1 MLHILS
7 RDTITDLLWY
17 AIYFNPRKNSHTRPG
32 WNGYMSKVT
41 AGDFPGKSVV
51 NMLPIIDVN
60 PGDMSCIFST
70 LTFIIN
76 QAKELNITT
85 PVLTFDQPLWLKAN
99 EIKYEKHVHCVNTR
113 RFSYNDELL

>member
-1 MLHILS
+1 
-7 RDTITDLLWY
+7 
-17 AIYFNPRKNSHTRPG
+17 
-32 WNGYMSKVT
+32 MSKVT

-113 RFSYNDELL
+113 RFSYNDELLWKYRNFNGRIWSRRSQ